1 MLLKFTFLA
10 LTLATSSA
18 LGECPANAYVP
29 DGVGCDPSSNIC
41 EVKCPAEESC
51 VLSEG
56 CAGALVTDDQLT
68 HTEMTQL
75 KCQELCKA
83 SDGNEDATRCRFWRY
98 VSFLHFAKRS
108 MTFLKKHQELISN
121 DEEVCS
127 LMSSSQC
134 TVPEVCTETSCY
146 TGDVGCPDGEMPD
159 PDTGL
164 GCPGKM
170 EFQTDPGFLHWGCVN
185 EDADISSP
193 YDQDAE
199 TMPAGTL
206 CTTSQRWRTT

>member
-18 LGECPANAYVP
+18 LGECPANANVP
-29 DGVGCDPSSNIC
+29 AGVGCDPSPNIC

-56 CAGALVTDDQLT
+56 CAGALVTDDQIT
-68 HTEMTQL
+68 HTQMTKE

-83 SDGNEDATRCRFWRY
+83 SDENGDATRCRFWRY
-98 VSFLHFAKRS
+98 VSCLHFAKRS

-134 TVPEVCTETSCY
+134 TVPEVCTETSCS

-170 EFQTDPGFLHWGCVN
+170 EFHTDPGYIHWGCVN
-185 EDADISSP
+185 EVADISSP

-199 TMPAGTL
+199 TMPANTL
-206 CTTSQRWRTT
+206 CTTSQR

>member
-68 HTEMTQL
+68 HTEMTQV

-108 MTFLKKHQELISN
+108 MTF
-121 DEEVCS
+121 
-127 LMSSSQC
+127 
-134 TVPEVCTETSCY
+134 
-146 TGDVGCPDGEMPD
+146 
-159 PDTGL
+159 
-164 GCPGKM
+164 
-170 EFQTDPGFLHWGCVN
+170 
-185 EDADISSP
+185 
-193 YDQDAE
+193 
-199 TMPAGTL
+199 
-206 CTTSQRWRTT
+206 